1 MLKRFI
7 RKALLGYK
15 ASSETYLNYLRRK
28 GAKIGG
34 GYTSILHS
42 ILILMFSFHGC

>member
-15 ASSETYLNYLRRK
+15 ASSEDYLNYLRNK
-28 GAKIGG
+28 GAKIGRG
-34 GYTSILHS
+34 GGIPLLSKPHLY
-42 ILILMFSFHGC
+42 